1 MGIMQQLGARATLLT
16 VNMITL
22 IFSCILIF
30 YGTTGIGA
38 LLRERLRFLAAAWP
52 RRTVL
57 KGRLMPAKNR
67 LRRCPIR
74 IYHALACMLFRLLQ
88 PRTRV
93 RVVRLA
99 FCMAGMCKCTSR
111 QPRAEALHA
120 MPPPGFIKMGR
131 EKTIG
136 HVTNAFAL
144 VISMGAIMLLVSL
157 LGLIGA
163 CCSRF
168 RF

>member
-38 LLRERLRFLAAAWP
+38 LLRERLRFLAAARP

-120 MPPPGFIKMGR
+120 MPPSGFIRMGR